1 MININDVEQVITLT
15 EEIKK
20 LEAKKKVLT
29 DGLKSEMI
37 ASGQDTI
44 VHNGSKIQLI
54 TTTRTSVKKGMKDKL
69 LMFLKSKNLGSCIVL
84 NPDIDKDNL
93 ETEINVGNVTQ
104 AELNQY
110 MNFTEVNSIRVTL

>member
-1 MININDVEQVITLT
+1 MIDIKDVEQVIALT
-15 EEIKK
+15 DEIKK
-20 LEAKKKVLT
+20 LEARKKVLT
-29 DGLKSEMI
+29 DNLKTEML

-44 VHNGSKIQLI
+44 THNGSKIQLI
-54 TTTRTSVKKGMKDKL
+54 STTRTSVKKGMKDKL
-69 LMFLKSKNLGSCIVL
+69 LMFLKNKKLDSCIVL